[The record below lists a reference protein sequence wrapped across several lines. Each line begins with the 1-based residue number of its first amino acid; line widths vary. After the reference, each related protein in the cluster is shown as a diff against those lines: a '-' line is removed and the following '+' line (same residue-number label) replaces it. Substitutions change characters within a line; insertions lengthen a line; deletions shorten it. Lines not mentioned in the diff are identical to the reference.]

1 MKLNNKIL
9 LVTGGEGLIGKSIIK
24 NINENEGIAISLDI
38 KIDKTNT
45 DPDKFHFDINKDN
58 SIKEV
63 LDEVI
68 NRYGKI
74 DGLVNNAYP
83 RTSDWGQAIE
93 NTSNESFSLNLN
105 MQLGR
110 IFAITKPV
118 LELMKLN
125 QSGSIVN
132 IASIYGMVGNDFTIY
147 DNTNINPPAA
157 YAAIKGGLINF
168 NRYIASYYGKHNIR
182 TNCISPGGIFDNQA
196 PIFVKNYEEKVP
208 MKRMGKP
215 DDIAPLVSFL
225 LSDKSEYI
233 TGQNIAIDGGW
244 TSV

>member
-1 MKLNNKIL
+1 MKLNKKVF

-24 NINENEGIAISLDI
+24 NINKNEGIAISLDI
-38 KIDKTNT
+38 KIDRNN
-45 DPDKFHFDINKDN
+45 PDHYKFHLDINDDK
-58 SIKEV
+58 SIKDV
-63 LDEVI
+63 LDKVI
-68 NRYGKI
+68 KHFGKI

-83 RTSDWGQAIE
+83 RTSDWGKAFE

-118 LELMKLN
+118 LESMKFN

-147 DNTNINPPAA
+147 ENTNINPPAV
-157 YAAIKGGLINF
+157 YSAIKGGLINF
-168 NRYIASYYGKHNIR
+168 NKYIASYYGKYNIR
-182 TNCISPGGIFDNQA
+182 TNCISPGGIFDNQDPA
-196 PIFVKNYEEKVP
+196 FVKNYEEKVP

-225 LSDKSEYI
+225 LSDDSEYI

-244 TSV
+244 TCI